1 MVGETQRER
10 LNREGSFLKKA
21 LVPGV
26 AAKKCNKFNCLGF
39 AGDLKLGAHI
49 FELLE
54 EGIRAIGSVVRGDAA
69 VLQIK
74 VGWLG
79 AWRCKAL

>member
-10 LNREGSFLKKA
+10 LNREGSFLKKVS
-21 LVPGV
+21 VPGM
-26 AAKKCNKFNCLGF
+26 AAKKCNKFHRLGF
-39 AGDLKLGAHI
+39 AGDLKSGAHR

-69 VLQIK
+69 VLQIT
-74 VGWLG
+74 VGWFG